1 MLEPFTIT
9 VGALSC
15 INAAAKVC
23 SKAQELRHAPSIV
36 KRIVEDVAV
45 FKILASSVRDALQD
59 TASSAFITQDDQDR
73 LVTLF
78 KSAEW
83 KLLQIDMI
91 LQYDMI
97 DQQTYTRETKVS
109 RLATIRKTEDVMQLR
124 QDFKDLTDGMG
135 KIWQAIIV

>member
-9 VGALSC
+9 VGTLAC
-15 INAAAKVC
+15 INTAGKIC
-23 SKAQELRHAPSIV
+23 SKGQELRHAPAIV
-36 KRIVEDVAV
+36 KRIIEDVDG
-45 FKILASSVRDALQD
+45 FKILASSIRDALQD
-59 TASSAFITQDDQDR
+59 TASSALITQDNQDR

-78 KSAEW
+78 ERADK

-97 DQQTYTRETKVS
+97 DQQTYTQETKVS
-109 RLATIRKTEDVMQLR
+109 RLATVRKTENVMQLR
-124 QDFKDLTDGMG
+124 QDFKDLTDGIS